1 MFQAKNFDLFGIFS
15 DDLAK
20 NHITL
25 YQGYVNNVNK
35 LKDTIAS
42 INISSIEFAELN
54 RRFGWE
60 FNGMRLH
67 ELYFSNL
74 KKGGSSIAPKIAS
87 LIIENF
93 GSVENWEKNFKA
105 LGLMRGIGWVLLVK
119 DQDRLYNLWINEHDV
134 GLLANCK
141 ILLVM
146 DMFEHAF
153 MLDYGLKKTDY
164 IDTVFRNL
172 NWEEVESRLE

>member
-1 MFQAKNFDLFGIFS
+1 MFLPKTFELSGIFS
-15 DDLAK
+15 DDLVK
-20 NHITL
+20 NHTTL

-42 INISSIEFAELN
+42 INASSTEFAELN
-54 RRFGWE
+54 RRFGLE

-67 ELYFSNL
+67 ELYFYNL
-74 KKGGSSIAPKIAS
+74 KKGGSNITPKIAS
-87 LIIENF
+87 LIIENY

-119 DQDRLYNLWINEHDV
+119 DGDKLYNIWVNEHDV
-134 GLLANCK
+134 GLLADCK

-153 MLDYGLKKTDY
+153 MLDYGLKITDY
-164 IDTVFRNL
+164 IDVVFRNL
-172 NWEEVESRLE
+172 NWEEAERRLE